1 VPKNWRAVVITC
13 SDRAARGERKD
24 QSGPAVQEILAA
36 EGYQV
41 IAARIVPDAIDAIA
55 DGIVRAVDQD
65 RVQLVVTTGGT
76 GISPDDLT
84 PEATDRVTEKKIP
97 GFGELMRSTS
107 LNQTPM
113 ASLSRAQAAVRGTAL
128 IVNLPGSIHGA
139 TENLRAVLHLI
150 PHALDLLAGKTDHK
164 DERSERS

>member
-76 GISPDDLT
+76 GISPADLT

-113 ASLSRAQAAVRGTAL
+113 ASLSRAQAAVRGPAL